1 MYRNACNWLADTVQS
16 YAPSIFVTCK
26 FCIEA
31 LSDHEVEMGVFTYS
45 VKVYPFRYASKH
57 SEREYGFL
65 DEVCDDYKLV

>member
-1 MYRNACNWLADTVQS
+1 MYSNACNWLSDTVQS

-45 VKVYPFRYASKH
+45 VKVYPFRYESKY
-57 SEREYGFL
+57 SDSEYGFL
-65 DEVCDDYKLV
+65 DEVCND